1 MDFFKNIFINEDIK
15 MSKSDWCVDLIVMLG
30 IFGLMLLQLTASA
43 NILIPDAFIR
53 RMLGVNEVTPSSF
66 GAAACFLT
74 CLPLL
79 FRRRYSWISLIL
91 TTFIWFIFDLYIGDA
106 ALSIL
111 PPLVALATLSWARS
125 TPEAIAG
132 GCFLL
137 LIVVLTPFF
146 SRPTTLTTLTF
157 LQNFAFV
164 VAVAGF
170 GISFHTTKELIK
182 SAELRAEKAEEASR
196 AEAERKVEE
205 ERVAI
210 ARELHDITAHS
221 LSAITIQAAAA
232 EAQLDKDV
240 DAARSSI
247 QNIRKTS
254 KDSLNEIRNMIGVL
268 RDEKKDDVGASLTP
282 TLDTTSMNDL
292 ATYLENAGIKCKV
305 NMNNYSFTQVPKYV
319 DIAIFGIARE
329 ATTNIV
335 KHSRAKNAEISLDIT
350 DIKLTNDKYDERC
363 EKCAKLIVKDDGK
376 GIKKSWKKTAG
387 HGVEGMRE
395 RVETLSGKLSLTNV
409 EPSGC
414 CITVLIPLNAKTPE
428 N

>member
-1 MDFFKNIFINEDIK
+1 

-53 RMLGVNEVTPSSF
+53 RMLGVNDVSPSTF
-66 GAAACFLT
+66 GAAACMLT

-79 FRRRYSWISLIL
+79 FRRRYSWICLIL
-91 TTFIWFIFDLYIGDA
+91 TTLIWFIFDLYIGDA

-111 PPLVALATLSWARS
+111 PPLVGLATLSWARS
-125 TPEAIAG
+125 TTEAIAG

-232 EAQLDKDV
+232 EAQLDKDK
-240 DAARSSI
+240 DAARSAI

-268 RDEKKDDVGASLTP
+268 RDERNEDVGASLTP

-305 NMNNYSFTQVPKYV
+305 NMHNYSFTQVPKFV

-335 KHSRAKNAEISLDIT
+335 KHSHAKNAEIDLDIA
-350 DIKLTNDKYDERC
+350 DIRLTNDEDDVRS
-363 EKCAKLIVKDDGK
+363 EKCAKLIIKDDGK

-387 HGVEGMRE
+387 HGVEGMKE
-395 RVETLSGKLSLTNV
+395 RVETLSGKFTMTNI

-414 CITVLIPLNAKTPE
+414 CISVLIPLNAKTKDATE
-428 N
+428 QAS